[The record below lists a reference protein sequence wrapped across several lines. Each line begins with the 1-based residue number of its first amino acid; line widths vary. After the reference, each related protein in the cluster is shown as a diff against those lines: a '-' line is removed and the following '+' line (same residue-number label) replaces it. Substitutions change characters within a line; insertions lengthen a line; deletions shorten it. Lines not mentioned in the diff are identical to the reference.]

1 MCFEKNLTPSYT
13 QELRVTSSSSKARD
27 MVLRKLSSVSAA
39 VKAVSDA
46 LLSSEARTA
55 AAVVASERSLAAGLS
70 RLEERHCAALAERVG
85 AAEVA
90 IRRSIRRAAISAA
103 AQIGQRPN
111 GLAPVG
117 RRTSAGHL
125 RLGRPSPRAAAAPTP
140 HSTFGAPGAG
150 ASGKR
155 EGGTAS
161 FARLR
166 PQVVLSGVRSLLE
179 ERQHDGRVDYLE
191 YWFGICRPMDAM
203 TGPNDEK
210 RKTGCTVIHPA
221 SRVNIGPQS
230 ASSSAAY
237 VLIL

>member
-90 IRRSIRRAAISAA
+90 IRRSLRRRPNRAETERAGPCRSTNFSRASETGAPESPRRSRPDPAQHLRCTRRGRLREAGGRYSVFCSTATPGCAQRRAEPA
-103 AQIGQRPN
+103 R
-111 GLAPVG
+111 
-117 RRTSAGHL
+117 
-125 RLGRPSPRAAAAPTP
+125 
-140 HSTFGAPGAG
+140 GAP
-150 ASGKR
+150 
-155 EGGTAS
+155 
-161 FARLR
+161 ARWPRRL
-166 PQVVLSGVRSLLE
+166 PGVLVWDLQADGR
-179 ERQHDGRVDYLE
+179 HDGPQR
-191 YWFGICRPMDAM
+191 
-203 TGPNDEK
+203 
-210 RKTGCTVIHPA
+210 RKA
-221 SRVNIGPQS
+221 EDWMYRDSSRVACQHR
-230 ASSSAAY
+230 SSIRIPLQQHTYSFY
-237 VLIL
+237 SP